1 VVAANLLAGE
11 RDVQGGFNICSGE
24 ATSVYEVASRLALLA
39 GQGLGRIFVSGK
51 YRVGD
56 IRHGTGSWAHAG
68 RAMGYTPQVDLTE
81 GLTRLLA
88 WMREQDLAAIPAGID
103 SVAEMEMRERGLFGK
118 GLLQDEGKV

>member
-1 VVAANLLAGE
+1 
-11 RDVQGGFNICSGE
+11 
-24 ATSVYEVASRLALLA
+24 VYEVASRLALLA

-68 RAMGYTPQVDLTE
+68 RAMGYTPQVGLTE